1 MIPRTSLPKPEQV
14 PADSKPTLDTF
25 TKNIGF
31 TPNMMATFAQSPI
44 AFNAWAT
51 LLDSLSKAL
60 DMKIRAIITATYAAP
75 AFAMM
80 ALVFAAVPAKAGDN
94 SINVAV
100 IVYDG
105 VLTSDITAP
114 LEVFGNAAKKP
125 WLQKINVETVAA
137 DGDLDILTE
146 EGIKLKAD
154 RLLAEAPSYDVIIVP
169 SRYDMDT
176 VLGNRALIDFIRNQ
190 SKTADWMASN
200 CSGALV
206 LAEAGVLD
214 GKRATTWAGGEA
226 SFQKNYP
233 NVLVQHDINL
243 VIDDGV
249 LTSNGSVVSYEAAIA
264 LLAKLTSDELA
275 AEVANDLQF
284 KRVANAVLPPRL
296 HWKLASVIAAAAFL
310 FGAFVAGLTFL
321 IRTKRTK
328 R

>member
-1 MIPRTSLPKPEQV
+1 MRRTGACFCCLAMV
-14 PADSKPTLDTF
+14 
-25 TKNIGF
+25 
-31 TPNMMATFAQSPI
+31 
-44 AFNAWAT
+44 
-51 LLDSLSKAL
+51 AL
-60 DMKIRAIITATYAAP
+60 I
-75 AFAMM
+75 
-80 ALVFAAVPAKAGDN
+80 FAAAPAKAGDN
-94 SINVAV
+94 SIDVAV

-114 LEVFGNAAKKP
+114 LEVFGKAARKP
-125 WLQKINVETVAA
+125 WLHKINVEAVAA

-154 RLLAEAPSYDVIIVP
+154 RLLAEAPRYDAVIVP
-169 SRYDMDT
+169 SRYGMDA
-176 VLGNRALIDFIRNQ
+176 VLGNRALIDFIRDQ
-190 SKTADWMASN
+190 SKTAHWMASN

-226 SFQKNYP
+226 SFQKKYP
-233 NVLVQHDINL
+233 GVLVQHDINV

-264 LLAKLTSDELA
+264 LLAKLTSDEFA

-321 IRTKRTK
+321 IRTRRTRLSDGGLRALLK
-328 R
+328 PPAVRPPRRETAFLSEAHTTQKETANDHSYKPDSSSDR

>member
-1 MIPRTSLPKPEQV
+1 MSRTSLPKPEQV

-25 TKNIGF
+25 TKNIWF
-31 TPNMMATFAQSPI
+31 TPNIMAIFVQSPI

-51 LLDSLSKAL
+51 LFGKAL
-60 DMKIRAIITATYAAP
+60 DMKIRTIIATTCAALAFSMAGHVYAIE
-75 AFAMM
+75 
-80 ALVFAAVPAKAGDN
+80 
-94 SINVAV
+94 VAV
-100 IVYDG
+100 IVFDG

-137 DGDLDILTE
+137 DDDLDILTE
-146 EGIKLKAD
+146 EGLKLKAD
-154 RLLAEAPSYDVIIVP
+154 RLLAEASSYDVIIVP

-214 GKRATTWAGGEA
+214 GKRATTWAGGET
-226 SFQKNYP
+226 SFQKKYP
-233 NVLVQHDINL
+233 DVLVQHDINL

-249 LTSNGSVVSYEAAIA
+249 LTSNGSIVSYEAAIA
-264 LLAKLTSDELA
+264 LLAKLTSDEFA

-296 HWKLASVIAAAAFL
+296 HWNLAFAVAVAAFL
-310 FGAFVAGLTFL
+310 FGAFIAGFIL
-321 IRTKRTK
+321 IRTKRSK

>member
-1 MIPRTSLPKPEQV
+1 MFGCIREGIENL
-14 PADSKPTLDTF
+14 
-25 TKNIGF
+25 
-31 TPNMMATFAQSPI
+31 
-44 AFNAWAT
+44 
-51 LLDSLSKAL
+51 
-60 DMKIRAIITATYAAP
+60 KIRAIITATYAAL
-75 AFAMM
+75 AFAIV
-80 ALVFAAVPAKAGDN
+80 ALAAVPAEAGDN

-114 LEVFGNAAKKP
+114 LEVFGNAARKP

-190 SKTADWMASN
+190 SKTAAWMASN

-226 SFQKNYP
+226 SFQKKYP
-233 NVLVQHDINL
+233 DVLVQHDINV

-310 FGAFVAGLTFL
+310 LGAFIVGLTFL
-321 IRTKRTK
+321 RRTRRTKG
-328 R
+328 

>member
-1 MIPRTSLPKPEQV
+1 MRRTGACFCCLAMV
-14 PADSKPTLDTF
+14 
-25 TKNIGF
+25 
-31 TPNMMATFAQSPI
+31 
-44 AFNAWAT
+44 
-51 LLDSLSKAL
+51 AL
-60 DMKIRAIITATYAAP
+60 I
-75 AFAMM
+75 
-80 ALVFAAVPAKAGDN
+80 FAAAPAKAGDN
-94 SINVAV
+94 SIDVAV

-114 LEVFGNAAKKP
+114 LEVFGNAARKP
-125 WLQKINVETVAA
+125 WLQKINVEAVAA
-137 DGDLDILTE
+137 DSDLDILTE

-154 RLLAEAPSYDVIIVP
+154 RLLAEAPRYDAVIVP
-169 SRYDMDT
+169 SRYGMDA
-176 VLGNRALIDFIRNQ
+176 VLGNRALIDFIRDQ

-226 SFQKNYP
+226 SFQKKYP
-233 NVLVQHDINL
+233 DVLVQHDINV

-264 LLAKLTSDELA
+264 LLAKLTRDEFA

-321 IRTKRTK
+321 IRTRRTE

>member
-1 MIPRTSLPKPEQV
+1 MRRTGACFCCLAMV
-14 PADSKPTLDTF
+14 
-25 TKNIGF
+25 
-31 TPNMMATFAQSPI
+31 
-44 AFNAWAT
+44 
-51 LLDSLSKAL
+51 AL
-60 DMKIRAIITATYAAP
+60 I
-75 AFAMM
+75 
-80 ALVFAAVPAKAGDN
+80 FAAAPAKAGDN
-94 SINVAV
+94 SIDVAV

-114 LEVFGNAAKKP
+114 LEVFGNAARKP
-125 WLQKINVETVAA
+125 WLHKVNVEAVAA

-154 RLLAEAPSYDVIIVP
+154 RLLAGAPRYDAVIVP
-169 SRYDMDT
+169 SRYGMDA
-176 VLGNRALIDFIRNQ
+176 VLGNRALIDFIRDQ

-226 SFQKNYP
+226 SFQKKYP
-233 NVLVQHDINL
+233 DVLVQHDINV

-249 LTSNGSVVSYEAAIA
+249 LTSNGSIVSYEAAIA
-264 LLAKLTSDELA
+264 LLAKLTSDEFA

-310 FGAFVAGLTFL
+310 FGAFVAGLPFL
-321 IRTKRTK
+321 IRTRRRTNGDQPSSCPLL
-328 R
+328 